1 MYLGYSNISYSH
13 YSIKTI
19 DLLTFLLS
27 LATLESWANEQ
38 LEFDDKL
45 SSLVGLTTHIDG
57 YSSQREYRTMQVKVM
72 MRIMIALARR

>member
-1 MYLGYSNISYSH
+1 M
-13 YSIKTI
+13 
-19 DLLTFLLS
+19 FLLS

-45 SSLVGLTTHIDG
+45 SPLVGLTTHIDG

-72 MRIMIALARR
+72 MRIMIALARS